1 MPEWS
6 ALLQDPSW
14 VAALAAC
21 ATTVLVF
28 LIMIIVAAQLGGIKT
43 QLKAGVKH
51 SRENAEAQRRRATV
65 EAVRRYET
73 DPQLRGAI
81 QAIWAKTKQG
91 TDYTPLQ
98 EGDEFHVIT
107 VLNYFDGI
115 ASGIEQGVLVEDI
128 AKDQL
133 RFVLDKA
140 VKAMLKGQS
149 GDTWI
154 AETPLAPDENYET
167 LLKLQNRWSL
177 QENTIY
183 DMLR

>member
-6 ALLQDPSW
+6 ALVQDPSW

-21 ATTVLVF
+21 ATALLVF
-28 LIMIIVAAQLGGIKT
+28 LIMLIVAAQLGGIKK
-43 QLKAGVKH
+43 QLQAGVKH

-91 TDYTPLQ
+91 TDYTTLQ
-98 EGDEFHVIT
+98 EADEFHVIT

-115 ASGIEQGVLVEDI
+115 ASGIQQGVLVEDI

-133 RFVLDKA
+133 NYVLDKA
-140 VKAMLKGQS
+140 VKALIKGQS

-154 AETPLAPDENYET
+154 AEQSLVTEDNYET
-167 LLKLQNRWSL
+167 LLQLQNRWEL
-177 QENTIY
+177 QENTTY
-183 DMLR
+183 EMLR